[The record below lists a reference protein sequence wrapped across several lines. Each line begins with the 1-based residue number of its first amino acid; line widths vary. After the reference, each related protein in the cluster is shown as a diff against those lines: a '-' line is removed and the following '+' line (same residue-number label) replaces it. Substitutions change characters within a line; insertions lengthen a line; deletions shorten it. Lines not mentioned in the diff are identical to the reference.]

1 MSDPSFPTGLV
12 TFLTTDIEGS
22 TALWEREPQA
32 MRSALA
38 AHDAT
43 LRQAVSDAGGVVF
56 KHTGDGLLAAFA
68 TAHSAVSA
76 AVAAQRGLKLPVR
89 MGLCTGEAE
98 LREGDY
104 FGPPLNRAARAMAA
118 AHGGQIVMTGSTA
131 ALLDMADLLD
141 LGEHRLRGLSTP
153 QRLFQ
158 ANGTGLRV
166 KFPPLNAATVGAG
179 NLPTPAN
186 AILGRGAELDAVQA
200 LLADTRLL
208 TLTGVGGVG
217 KTRLA
222 LEIASRMGARFPDG
236 VWCCELAAI
245 GEPDALP
252 HAVAAMLGVSQ
263 QAGRTLAESLIESL
277 AGRQLLLVLDNCE
290 HLLDAVAGL
299 LNQAL
304 PRCARLKVLATS
316 REGLAVGGERLFPV
330 TPLAVGEDSPAV
342 SLFVE
347 RARAV
352 APSFDGASAPEA
364 VAEIC
369 RRLDGIPLAIELAA
383 ARVRAL
389 TPRQIRDR
397 LNERF
402 RLLGGGRALGRH
414 QTLAAAVQ
422 WSYDLLSEAERIA
435 LHRLA
440 VFAGGFELESAE
452 ALCAGDG
459 IESHDVLDLV
469 DSLVRKSLL
478 TADSGGHA
486 VRYGML
492 ETIRQFAWDRGAG
505 AIEAIR
511 EKHALWFAGESDR
524 RFGQWLSPDQAA
536 CYPWLESEMDNLRAA
551 FRWSVERGRVDP
563 AVRIASN
570 IGDMA
575 RFILREEPA
584 DWAGEMVDAARA
596 TRHPRLIVLLTWAAS
611 SAWGFQRFEAAK
623 RFAHEAIELLGD
635 PAFDPFVQTYD
646 DLAMVAIFEGDGA
659 SAAAYARDG
668 AAHPVDARD
677 RFCTAHLP
685 WALVL
690 AGQAE
695 EARTCAAECL
705 AKART
710 AGVPSSIALA
720 CLGTGLALAPTDM
733 AAAVQTLQQGLE
745 IARRSGNRLWEKL
758 IAIEMANLQATSGE
772 PLQALQSFH
781 DLLTLSDGVRDALFV
796 SNGLGA
802 LVRLFVR
809 LGRHEAALVVH
820 GALPKVIE
828 RGGSF
833 EQLESAILQARRALG
848 AGDAEAAQARGAAM
862 PPHDAYDFAR
872 REVESALADSS
883 SDGAAAPRARF
894 IADSPGR
901 TSI

>member
-1 MSDPSFPTGLV
+1 LPDPSFPTGII

-22 TALWEREPQA
+22 TALWEKDALA

-68 TAHSAVSA
+68 TPHSAVA
-76 AVAAQRGLKLPVR
+76 AAITAQLGLKLPVR

-131 ALLDMADLLD
+131 ALLDSTDLLD

-158 ANGTGLRV
+158 VNGTGLRTT
-166 KFPPLNAATVGAG
+166 FPPLNAAAVGLG

-186 AILGRGAELDAVQA
+186 AILGRDAELTAVRES
-200 LLADTRLL
+200 LANARLV

-222 LEIASRMGARFPDG
+222 VEAASHMGERFPDG
-236 VWCCELAAI
+236 VWLCELAAI
-245 GEPDALP
+245 GDPDALP
-252 HAVAAMLGVSQ
+252 HAVAAVLGVSQ
-263 QAGRTLAESLIESL
+263 QPGRDLIDSLIESL
-277 AGRQLLLVLDNCE
+277 AGQQLLLVLDNCE
-290 HLLDAVAGL
+290 HLVEAVAAL
-299 LNQAL
+299 LRRTL
-304 PRCARLKVLATS
+304 PRCARLRVLATS
-316 REGLAVGGERLFPV
+316 REALAVDGERLFPV
-330 TPLAVGEDSPAV
+330 TPLAVGEVSPAV

-352 APSFDGASAPEA
+352 APRFDGTSDPAS

-397 LNERF
+397 LDERF

-422 WSYDLLSEAERIA
+422 WSYDLLSEAERA
-435 LHRLA
+435 VLHRLA
-440 VFAGGFELESAE
+440 VFAGGFGLEDAE
-452 ALCAGDG
+452 ALCTGDG
-459 IESHDVLDLV
+459 IEPHDVLDLV
-469 DSLVRKSLL
+469 DSLLRKSLL
-478 TADSGGHA
+478 TADSSGEA
-486 VRYGML
+486 VRYAML
-492 ETIRQFAWDRGAG
+492 ETIRQFATDKGAADIEG
-505 AIEAIR
+505 AR
-511 EKHALWFAGESDR
+511 EKHALWFAAESDR
-524 RFGQWLSPDQAA
+524 RFDQWLSPHQAEA
-536 CYPWLESEMDNLRAA
+536 YPWLESDMDNLRAA
-551 FRWSVERGRVDP
+551 FRWAADNGRVDP

-584 DWAGEMVDAARA
+584 DWAAEMVDAARA
-596 TRHPRLIVLLTWAAS
+596 ARHPRLIVLLTWAAS

-623 RFAHEAIELLGD
+623 RFGHEAVELLGD
-635 PAFDPFVQTYD
+635 PAFDPFVWVYD
-646 DLAMVAIFEGDGA
+646 DLAMVAIFEGKVDV
-659 SAAAYARDG
+659 AAAYAREG
-668 AAHPVDARD
+668 AAHPVDARG
-677 RFCTAHLP
+677 RFCAALLP

-690 AGQAE
+690 AGKAE
-695 EARTCAAECL
+695 EARACADECL
-705 AKART
+705 AKAQS

-720 CLGTGLALAPTDM
+720 CLGKGLAFAPTDV
-733 AAAVQTLQQGLE
+733 ATAVEALHQGLE
-745 IARRSGNRLWEKL
+745 VARRSGNLLWGGL
-758 IAIEMANLQATSGE
+758 IAIELANLQATSGE
-772 PLQALQSFH
+772 PREALQSFH
-781 DLLTLSDGVRDALFV
+781 ELLMLSSGVRDALFI
-796 SNGLGA
+796 SNGLSA

-809 LGRHEAALVVH
+809 IERHEAALVVH

-828 RGGSF
+828 RGASF
-833 EQLESAILQARRALG
+833 DKLEMAIAQARDALG
-848 AGDAEAAQARGAAM
+848 PEASEAARARGAALA
-862 PPHDAYDFAR
+862 PRAAYEFAR
-872 REVESALADSS
+872 QEVEAALAD
-883 SDGAAAPRARF
+883 R
-894 IADSPGR
+894 
-901 TSI
+901 

>member
-1 MSDPSFPTGLV
+1 MRSSQLVPDPSFPTGLV

-22 TALWEREPQA
+22 TALWEKDAPA

-43 LRQAVSDAGGVVF
+43 LRQAVSQAGGVVF

-68 TAHSAVSA
+68 TPHA
-76 AVAAQRGLKLPVR
+76 AVAAALAAQLELKLPVR
-89 MGLCTGEAE
+89 MGVCTGEAE

-118 AHGGQIVMTGSTA
+118 AHGGQILITDSTA
-131 ALLDMADLLD
+131 ALLDKADLLD

-158 ANGTGLRV
+158 VSGQGLRV
-166 KFPPLNAATVGAG
+166 KFPPLNAASVGAG
-179 NLPTPAN
+179 NLPIPAN
-186 AILGRGAELDAVQA
+186 TILGRDAELGAVQEMLSDA
-200 LLADTRLL
+200 RLV

-222 LEIASRMGARFPDG
+222 LEAASRVVGRFPDG
-236 VWCCELAAI
+236 AWLCELAAI
-245 GEPDALP
+245 GDPDALP
-252 HAVAAMLGVSQ
+252 HVMAAVLGVRQ
-263 QAGRTLAESLIESL
+263 QAGRNLADSLIESL
-277 AGRQLLLVLDNCE
+277 AARQLLLVLDNCE
-290 HLLDAVAGL
+290 HLLDAVANL
-299 LNQAL
+299 LTQVL
-304 PRCARLKVLATS
+304 PRCARLRVLATS
-316 REGLAVGGERLFPV
+316 REGLAIDGERLLPV
-330 TPLAVGEDSPAV
+330 KPLALGEMSPAV

-352 APSFDGASAPEA
+352 APTFDGTSDAGS
-364 VAEIC
+364 VSEIC
-369 RRLDGIPLAIELAA
+369 ARLDGIPLAIELAA

-397 LNERF
+397 LDERF

-422 WSYDLLSEAERIA
+422 WSYDLLTDAERA
-435 LHRLA
+435 VLQRLA
-440 VFAGGFELESAE
+440 VFAGGFDLPAAE
-452 ALCAGDG
+452 ALCTGEG
-459 IESHDVLDLV
+459 IEVHDVLDLV
-469 DSLVRKSLL
+469 DSLLRKSLL
-478 TADSGGHA
+478 TADSSGQA
-486 VRYGML
+486 VRYAML
-492 ETIRQFAWDRGAG
+492 ETIRQFASDKGTAVI
-505 AIEAIR
+505 AATR
-511 EKHALWFAGESDR
+511 EKHALWFAAESDR
-524 RFGQWLSPDQAA
+524 RFSQWLSPDQAD
-536 CYPWLESEMDNLRAA
+536 CYPWLESEMDNLRVA
-551 FRWSVERGRVDP
+551 FRWALENGRVDP

-584 DWAGEMVDAARA
+584 DWAAEMVDAARA

-623 RFAHEAIELLGD
+623 RFANEAFALLDD
-635 PAFDPFVQTYD
+635 PAFDPFVQIHC
-646 DLAMVAIFEGDGA
+646 DLAMVAVFEGDGEA
-659 SAAAYARDG
+659 AAAYARAG
-668 AAHPVDARD
+668 AAHRGDVRD

-685 WALVL
+685 WTLVL

-705 AKART
+705 AKARA

-720 CLGTGLALAPTDM
+720 CLGMGLAFAPTDVP
-733 AAAVQTLQQGLE
+733 AAVKALQDGVE
-745 IARRSGNRLWEKL
+745 IARRSGNLLWEKL

-772 PLQALQSFH
+772 PRQALQSFH
-781 DLLTLSDGVRDALFV
+781 ELLALSNGARDALFV

-833 EQLESAILQARRALG
+833 EQLEMATAQARRALG
-848 AGDAEAAQARGAAM
+848 SEAAEAARARGAALL
-862 PPHDAYDFAR
+862 PHLVYDFAR
-872 REVESALADSS
+872 REVERELADS
-883 SDGAAAPRARF
+883 
-894 IADSPGR
+894 
-901 TSI
+901 

>member
-1 MSDPSFPTGLV
+1 MSEPAFPTGTV
-12 TFLTTDIEGS
+12 TFLITDIEGS
-22 TALWEREPQA
+22 TSLWEREPQA

-43 LRQAVSDAGGVVF
+43 LRRAVSDAGGVVF

-68 TAHSAVSA
+68 TPESAVAA
-76 AVAAQRGLKLPVR
+76 AVAGQRGVKLPVR

-104 FGPPLNRAARAMAA
+104 FGAPLNRAARAMAA
-118 AHGGQIVMTGSTA
+118 AHGGQIVVIGATA
-131 ALLDMADLLD
+131 ALLDKAELLD
-141 LGEHRLRGLSTP
+141 LGEHRLRGLGTP

-158 ANGTGLRV
+158 VNAAGLRT
-166 KFPPLNAATVGAG
+166 KFPPLNAAAVGAG

-186 AILGRGAELDAVQA
+186 ALLGRDAELAAVQE
-200 LLADTRLL
+200 LLSNARLA

-222 LEIASRMGARFPDG
+222 LEVAGQVRERFPDG
-236 VWCCELAAI
+236 VWLCELAAI
-245 GEPDALP
+245 GDPDAVP
-252 HAVAAMLGVSQ
+252 HAVAAVLGVSQ
-263 QAGRTLAESLIESL
+263 QPSRNLTDSLIDSL

-290 HLLDAVAGL
+290 HLVAAVGSL
-299 LNQAL
+299 VKQAL
-304 PRCARLKVLATS
+304 PRCPRLKVLATS
-316 REGLAVGGERLFPV
+316 REVLAVEGERLFPV
-330 TPLAVGEDSPAV
+330 TPLAVGEVSPAV

-347 RARAV
+347 RAVAV
-352 APSFDGASAPEA
+352 APTFDAASDPAS
-364 VAEIC
+364 VSEIC

-397 LNERF
+397 LDERF

-422 WSYDLLSEAERIA
+422 WSYDLLSEAERA
-435 LHRLA
+435 VLHRLA
-440 VFAGGFELESAE
+440 VFAGGVDLDGAE
-452 ALCAGDG
+452 AVCAGEG
-459 IESHDVLDLV
+459 VEAHDVLDLV
-469 DSLVRKSLL
+469 DSLLRKSLL
-478 TADSGGHA
+478 TAESGGQA

-492 ETIRQFAWDRGAG
+492 ETIRQFATEKGAA
-505 AIEAIR
+505 AIEAAR
-511 EKHALWFAGESDR
+511 EKHALWFAAESDR
-524 RFGQWLSPDQAA
+524 RFAQWLSPHQAET
-536 CYPWLESEMDNLRAA
+536 YPWLESEMDNLRAA
-551 FRWSVERGRVDP
+551 FRWAVENGRVDP

-584 DWAGEMVDAARA
+584 DWAAEMVDAARA
-596 TRHPRLIVLLTWAAS
+596 ARHPRLIVLLTWAAS
-611 SAWGFQRFEAAK
+611 SAWSFQRFEASK
-623 RFAHEAIELLGD
+623 RFSHEAIGLLGD

-646 DLAMVAIFEGDGA
+646 DLAMVGIFEGNGEA
-659 SAAAYARDG
+659 AAAYAREG
-668 AAHPVDARD
+668 AAHPADERD

-690 AGQAE
+690 AGEVE
-695 EARTCAAECL
+695 EARSCADECL
-705 AKART
+705 AKARL

-720 CLGTGLALAPTDM
+720 CLGKGLAFAPTDV
-733 AAAVQTLQQGLE
+733 AAAVAALQQGLE
-745 IARRSGNRLWEKL
+745 IARRSGNLLWEKL

-772 PLQALQSFH
+772 PRHALQSFH
-781 DLLTLSDGVRDALFV
+781 ELLTRSNGARDALFV

-809 LGRHEAALVVH
+809 LERHEAALVVH

-833 EQLESAILQARRALG
+833 EQLESAIARARQAVGPA
-848 AGDAEAAQARGAAM
+848 AADAARVRGATM
-862 PPHDAYDFAR
+862 PPHLAYDFAR
-872 REVESALADSS
+872 LEVESALHE
-883 SDGAAAPRARF
+883 RK
-894 IADSPGR
+894 
-901 TSI
+901 T